1 MKLFRE
7 LSEDEKAEFRAWAR
21 ENYKRGE
28 PISGIWHPEAQAEC
42 VRMNAEG
49 GGAEIV
55 KDTPPPLSENEG
67 RFLVGIA
74 RGRPIPRFQTP
85 PELAELER
93 KGLVALDHSGY
104 GSARL
109 TDAGRKALEV
119 LVGSDGAIGGYGG
132 RAPTG

>member
-1 MKLFRE
+1 VNLFKTLTE
-7 LSEDEKAEFRAWAR
+7 EEQAEFRVWAR

-28 PISGIWHPEAQAEC
+28 PISGVWHPVVQAEC

-49 GGAEIV
+49 GGAEIGE
-55 KDTPPPLSENEG
+55 DIPLLLSENEG
-67 RFLVGIA
+67 RFLVGIS

-93 KGLVALDHSGY
+93 KGLVKLDHSGY